1 MSGQP
6 LLRVVVVDDHPAFRA
21 GLASLLDS
29 VAGVQVVG
37 EAGDGLTGLE
47 VVAELLPD
55 VVLMDLHLPGL
66 NGIQATR
73 QLTEQHPNVAVVAL
87 TMVEDDESVFAAM
100 RAGARGYLL
109 KGADQAD
116 ILRAIRSAAAG
127 DAIFGGAI
135 AERVLGFMSTQRA
148 VHPQRSFPQLTER
161 EIEILDRIARGQ
173 RNTDIARALGIA
185 EKTVRNHVSNIF
197 TKLAVADRATAIVRA
212 REAGLG
218 DGPDQPHLR

>member
-1 MSGQP
+1 M
-6 LLRVVVVDDHPAFRA
+6 
-21 GLASLLDS
+21 
-29 VAGVQVVG
+29 QVVG
-37 EAGDGLTGLE
+37 EAVDGAASLE
-47 VVAELLPD
+47 VVADLQPD
-55 VVLMDLHLPGL
+55 VVLMDLHMPGI

-73 QLTEQHPNVAVVAL
+73 QLTEQHPHVAVVAL
-87 TMVEDDESVFAAM
+87 TMVEDDESVVAAI

-127 DAIFGGAI
+127 DVIFGGVI
-135 AERVLGFMSTQRA
+135 AQRVIGFMSNQRL

-161 EIEILDRIARGQ
+161 ETDILDRIARGE
-173 RNTDIARALGIA
+173 RNTEIARSLDIA

-197 TKLAVADRATAIVRA
+197 AKLRVADRAAAIVRA

-218 DGPDQPHLR
+218 GGPDQPYLRG